1 MLTLYVVSNFIM
13 FVLRGAV
20 FYNQPHKQA
29 SLWNEKLFN
38 SVFYLCYMVILCAM
52 GLFYDATQ
60 RARNCY

>member
-13 FVLRGAV
+13 FVLRGTV

-38 SVFYLCYMVILCAM
+38 SVFYFYYMVILCAM
-52 GLFYDATQ
+52 GLFYDTPQ
-60 RARNCY
+60 RARSCC